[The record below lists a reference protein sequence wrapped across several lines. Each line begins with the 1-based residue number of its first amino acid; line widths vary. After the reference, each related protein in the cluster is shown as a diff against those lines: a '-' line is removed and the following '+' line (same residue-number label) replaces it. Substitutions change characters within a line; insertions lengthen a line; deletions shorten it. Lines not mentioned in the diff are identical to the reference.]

1 MIKPIAATVSL
12 SHAYDRQ
19 CQCPSCTARER
30 LWTKMKDTPILR
42 ENNSRLK
49 MGSVKD
55 LGEMLDVFG

>member
-30 LWTKMKDTPILR
+30 SWTKMKDPTKEKKDYLLT
-42 ENNSRLK
+42 SRGDWHT
-49 MGSVKD
+49 GSLNVW
-55 LGEMLDVFG
+55 G